1 MLAGLLPL
9 LLVVIATPVAAAKR
23 ALTASSL
30 VACMPNSQISPT
42 YFNVTF
48 DPDDRSLRYSL
59 QLNTRISSYVIAHL
73 QVYAYGFLI
82 IQKDVDVCTL
92 GWKQFCPL
100 YPGPLQIDSIQYISE
115 DYVKQIPGIA
125 YTVPD
130 IDAVVK
136 MVVKD
141 RSTGETLSCIQS
153 SFSNG
158 KTINQVGAK
167 WATAVVAGLG
177 LLIAAVLSTFGNSN
191 AASHVSANAVTLF
204 LYFQSVVVVSFQHVE
219 RVPPIASAWAE
230 NLAWSMGL
238 IRVQFMQ
245 DIFRWYVQAT
255 GGTPTT
261 YFKGVTKQI
270 LVQRGLRSVSALSN
284 SISQSPVGT
293 VSKRALDF
301 ALNSNAYLVVLRG
314 IKRIGYGSHIEPT
327 SIVVTGFTFFVLCG
341 LLLTVAVV
349 FVRLVV
355 QLLIRTKKI
364 NPNRMSHFR
373 TSFHYI
379 LKGTLL
385 RYLYIGFMQLVILSL
400 WEFTQRDSPAVIVL
414 AALFLILSL
423 GVIGFALYKTVTF
436 GRISIATYKNPA
448 ALLYGDSKILHKF
461 GFCYTMFN
469 ADKYWFGT
477 VLMSYCLV
485 KAIFISLCQAAG
497 KVSVVVIFLLDLA
510 YTIFLIIKAPY
521 LDKSTNVVN
530 YCVAIVNTIN
540 SFLFMFFSDLFGQPA
555 SVSSIMG
562 WVFFILNAAFSLVL
576 LVMIIVLI
584 VMAVVSKNPDARFAP
599 ARDDRTS
606 FQRQSSIKYKG
617 QNPNENSDSA
627 NELAA
632 LGIAAQD
639 HSNDWESEM
648 YRLNVLNNSH
658 GSINPKDDMFTP
670 SQYQQEK
677 FSDDSMEEKV
687 EPVLED
693 SDLTEQEKNQSLGA
707 KWKNKIVRTLSTKAK
722 DNNGTGQKN
731 ISRLSDTLLDDQN
744 DSEDNDHLSPIKYP
758 GLLHVPKSSSST
770 PINQHHRNESNLS
783 GYSNYSS
790 NHPTNAKNVL

>member
-1 MLAGLLPL
+1 
-9 LLVVIATPVAAAKR
+9 
-23 ALTASSL
+23 
-30 VACMPNSQISPT
+30 MPNSQISPT

-48 DPDDRSLRYSL
+48 NPDDRSLRYSV

-115 DYVKQIPGIA
+115 NYVKQIPGIA
-125 YTVPD
+125 FTVPD

-204 LYFQSVVVVSFQHVE
+204 LYFQSVVVVSLQHVE
-219 RVPPIASAWAE
+219 RVPPIASSWAA
-230 NLAWSMGL
+230 NLAWSMGF

-270 LVQRGLRSVSALSN
+270 LVQRSLSSVSALSDYARD
-284 SISQSPVGT
+284 SSVGT
-293 VSKRALDF
+293 LSKRALDF
-301 ALNSNAYLVVLRG
+301 ALNSNAFLVVLRG
-314 IKRIGYGSHIEPT
+314 IKRIGYDSHIEPT

-349 FVRLVV
+349 FVKLVV
-355 QLLIRTKKI
+355 QLLIRMKKI

-373 TSFHYI
+373 TSFHFI

-385 RYLYIGFMQLVILSL
+385 RYLYIGFTQLVILSL
-400 WEFTQRDSPAVIVL
+400 WEFTERDSPAVIVL
-414 AALFLILSL
+414 AVLFLLVSV

-436 GRISIATYKNPA
+436 GRESIATYKNPA

-477 VLMSYCLV
+477 VLMGYCLI

-510 YTIFLIIKAPY
+510 YTIFLIMKAPY

-555 SVSSIMG
+555 SVASIMG

-576 LVMIIVLI
+576 LLMIIGLI
-584 VMAVVSKNPDARFAP
+584 VMAMVSKNPDARFAP

-606 FQRQSSIKYKG
+606 FQRQSSLKYKD
-617 QNPNENSDSA
+617 QNANEKADVH

-648 YRLNVLNNSH
+648 YRLNEMNNSH
-658 GSINPKDDMFTP
+658 GSISPKDDMFTP
-670 SQYQQEK
+670 SQQHHEK
-677 FSDDSMEEKV
+677 FSDESMEEKLELTV
-687 EPVLED
+687 EEP
-693 SDLTEQEKNQSLGA
+693 DLTEQQKNQSLGA

-722 DNNGTGQKN
+722 NDANTNNQKN
-731 ISRLSDTLLDDQN
+731 ITRLSDTLSDSQN
-744 DSEDNDHLSPIKYP
+744 EEGDDHLSPIKYP

-770 PINQHHRNESNLS
+770 PINGHHRNESNLS